1 MRVMK
6 EKQSAIINL
15 LKGLSIFGELD
26 DPAIGELAR
35 ISDERVFSK
44 GETIFE
50 EGSAGNS
57 MMVILSGEVR
67 VSHRSETAR
76 EETLSILKEGDF
88 FGEMALLDDLPRSAT
103 VIAHTD
109 AFLLEITRRKFMR
122 FVEKDSVSGV
132 KILLNL
138 AKNLSFRLREAN
150 TKIKAFVTLSQ
161 WI

>member
-1 MRVMK
+1 MEENR
-6 EKQSAIINL
+6 AGIIEM

-26 DPAIGELAR
+26 YPALKELAYL
-35 ISDERVFSK
+35 SDERVFSR

-50 EGSAGNS
+50 EGSAGDS
-57 MMVILSGEVR
+57 MMIILSGEAR
-67 VSHRSETAR
+67 VSHRLEATR
-76 EETLSILKEGDF
+76 EETLSILKKGDS

-109 AFLLEITRRKFMR
+109 AFLLEISRKKFMR
-122 FVEKDSVSGV
+122 FIEKESESGV

-138 AKNLSFRLREAN
+138 ARSLSFRLREAN

>member
-1 MRVMK
+1 MK
-6 EKQSAIINL
+6 EKRSAIIGL
-15 LKGLSIFGELD
+15 LKGLSIFCELD
-26 DPAIGELAR
+26 DPALGELAR
-35 ISDERVFSK
+35 LSDDRVFSK

-57 MMVILSGEVR
+57 MMIILSGEVR
-67 VSHRSETAR
+67 ISHRPETTR
-76 EETLSILKEGDF
+76 EETLSILKKGDF

-109 AFLLEITRRKFMR
+109 AFLLEISRRKFMG
-122 FVEKDSVSGV
+122 FIEKDGASGV
-132 KILLNL
+132 KILLRL
-138 AKNLSFRLREAN
+138 ARNLSSRLREAN